1 MVRATLID
9 VTDDRWLSV
18 AEVAAELGL
27 SEPTV
32 RRMAATGRLPAF
44 RFGQRAYSVSK
55 AELREF
61 IGKCRTSGD
70 AAVGAAGTEG
80 LAKTG

>member
-1 MVRATLID
+1 MLAVMS
-9 VTDDRWLSV
+9 DDRWLSV
-18 AEVAAELGL
+18 AAVARELGL

-44 RFGQRAYSVSK
+44 RFGQRAYSVDR
-55 AELREF
+55 ADLRSYMA
-61 IGKCRTSGD
+61 KCRTDSGD
-70 AAVGAAGTEG
+70 VAGGAAGTED